1 MARNEYLNALFFQT
15 EVFQDK
21 PQVRNSANTQHHVYV
36 CAEAW
41 GGIWD
46 LKLKFVAKP
55 TKTEWIM
62 RSAEG
67 ILLLKKRWTIQE
79 QSIKNTLEE
88 NQVVI

>member
-15 EVFQDK
+15 DDSQDK
-21 PQVRNSANTQHHVYV
+21 SEARNSTNTQHQVYV

-46 LKLKFVAKP
+46 LNLKFVAKP

-67 ILLLKKRWTIQE
+67 TLLEKWWTIQE
-79 QSIKNTLEE
+79 SIKNTLE
-88 NQVVI
+88 